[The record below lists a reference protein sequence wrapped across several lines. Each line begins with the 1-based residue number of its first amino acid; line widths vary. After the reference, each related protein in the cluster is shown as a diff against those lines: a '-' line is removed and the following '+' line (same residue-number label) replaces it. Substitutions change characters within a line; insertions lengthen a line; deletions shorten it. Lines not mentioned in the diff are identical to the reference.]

1 MGQAESIAAQQATT
15 PASPPR
21 PAAAAA
27 APASPPR
34 PAAAAAT
41 PARATNPA
49 ATPCSDATPA
59 PKDNSWLQIY
69 SPTRTPQLNRFSS
82 RDFVLENKLLGEG
95 SFARV
100 QLATHLETNKKVAV
114 KVIDK
119 TRIPDA
125 MRMYAARE
133 PGILR
138 DLKHPNVVKLLH
150 TEETRTEIQIYLQFM
165 EGCDMHTYVQ
175 ENRRLEE
182 RDARRL
188 FVQILDAVE
197 YIHSVRPTYHSYCS
211 LLVVSHSLAHSPTH
225 SHNRKMSAT
234 VTSSSRTSSSP
245 RPEGV
250 GRIER
255 W

>member
-1 MGQAESIAAQQATT
+1 
-15 PASPPR
+15 
-21 PAAAAA
+21 
-27 APASPPR
+27 
-34 PAAAAAT
+34 
-41 PARATNPA
+41 
-49 ATPCSDATPA
+49 
-59 PKDNSWLQIY
+59 LQIY

-197 YIHSVRPTYHSYCS
+197 YIHSVRHITATTRCS
-211 LLVVSHSLAHSPTH
+211 LSRTHSLTRSTEKCLP
-225 SHNRKMSAT
+225 
-234 VTSSSRTSSSP
+234 P
-245 RPEGV
+245 
-250 GRIER
+250 
-255 W
+255 